1 MFIKVA
7 LGHWYSI
14 VSRSALKS
22 HFLMTLGD
30 SMKFGTAI
38 STCLSKYAT
47 FSGRATRSEF
57 WWFYLFTFLINWIAG
72 LVAGN
77 LISLIISLA
86 FVIPLWAA
94 GARRLHDIGRS
105 GWWQLLFITIIGI
118 FVLIYWFVQ
127 DTVAEAN
134 QYGSYVPPSEA

>member
-1 MFIKVA
+1 
-7 LGHWYSI
+7 
-14 VSRSALKS
+14 
-22 HFLMTLGD
+22 
-30 SMKFGTAI
+30 MKFSTAV

-57 WWFYLFTFLINWIAG
+57 WWFYLFTFLINWVAG
-72 LVAGN
+72 LAAGTM
-77 LISLIISLA
+77 IS
-86 FVIPLWAA
+86 A

-134 QYGSYVPPSEA
+134 QYGAYVPPAEA